1 MCVCMHFLTIYH
13 FDGLF
18 LGTMNSLSA
27 ETSGLFLSALETSE
41 LLGTDKFQGVIV
53 QQRNEH

>member
-1 MCVCMHFLTIYH
+1 MCVCMYFLTIYH

-27 ETSGLFLSALETSE
+27 ETSGLFLSVLETSE
-41 LLGTDKFQGVIV
+41 LLGTDKFQ
-53 QQRNEH
+53 